1 MHQQPGPQPCPATTC
16 YVTLDRS
23 PPLSGTQNTFLYNK
37 GVESLQGPFR
47 DRGAWA
53 EGAQGHGGHRGR
65 EPIAAAPLRACPH
78 SRVSLRKT

>member
-16 YVTLDRS
+16 CVTLDRS

-37 GVESLQGPFR
+37 GVESLQGRFR

-53 EGAQGHGGHRGR
+53 RGPR
-65 EPIAAAPLRACPH
+65 GMVGTAG
-78 SRVSLRKT
+78 VSPSPQHLSVPAHTAVFL